1 MENKIEWKLR
11 VEATYGVEHVRNPF
25 FGSRHH
31 TSVVE
36 EIEHV
41 DKMEKVIVPPC
52 GVHIVFQ
59 HNGLRIDVKAN
70 KWMAYCE
77 MNDVIHHFSFELSGY
92 IYDIDVYYHENE
104 VQSITIEATN
114 FADAMDGQDG
124 TILSMDNILIYES
137 FKDWD

>member
-1 MENKIEWKLR
+1 MENKIEWKIR
-11 VEATYGVEHVRNPF
+11 VEATQGGEHIRNPF

-41 DKMEKVIVPPC
+41 DKMEKVLVPPC
-52 GVHIVFQ
+52 GVHIVYQ
-59 HNGLRIDVKAN
+59 HNGQRIDVKAN
-70 KWMAYCE
+70 KWTAFCE
-77 MNDVIHHFSFELSGY
+77 LVEDTHHFSFELDGY
-92 IYDIDVYYHENE
+92 IYDIDVYYYENE

-114 FADAMDGQDG
+114 FADAMDGQYG
-124 TILSMDNILIYES
+124 TILSMDNILMYES

>member
-31 TSVVE
+31 ISVVE

-52 GVHIVFQ
+52 GVRVVFQ

-70 KWMAYCE
+70 RWMAYCE
-77 MNDVIHHFSFELSGY
+77 LDEDIHHLSFELSGY
-92 IYDIDVYYHENE
+92 IYDINVYYHENE
-104 VQSITIEATN
+104 VQTITIEATN

-124 TILSMDNILIYES
+124 TILSMNNILIYES

>member
-11 VEATYGVEHVRNPF
+11 VEATYGGEHGRNPF

-41 DKMEKVIVPPC
+41 DKMEWVIVPPC
-52 GVHIVFQ
+52 GVHIVYQ
-59 HNGLRIDVKAN
+59 HNGQKIDVKAN
-70 KWMAYCE
+70 KWIANKE
-77 MNDVIHHFSFELSGY
+77 LHEDAHHFSFELSGY
-92 IYDIDVYYHENE
+92 IYDIDVYYYENE
-104 VQSITIEATN
+104 VQSINIEATN

-124 TILSMDNILIYES
+124 TTLSMNNILIYES

>member
-52 GVHIVFQ
+52 GVRVVFQ

-70 KWMAYCE
+70 RWMAYCE
-77 MNDVIHHFSFELSGY
+77 LDEDIHHLSFELSGY
-92 IYDIDVYYHENE
+92 IYDINVYYHENE
-104 VQSITIEATN
+104 VQTITIEATN

-124 TILSMDNILIYES
+124 TKLSMNNILIYES

>member
-11 VEATYGVEHVRNPF
+11 VEATYGVANVRNPF

-52 GVHIVFQ
+52 GVRVVFQ

-70 KWMAYCE
+70 RWMAYCE
-77 MNDVIHHFSFELSGY
+77 LDEDIHHLSFELSGY
-92 IYDIDVYYHENE
+92 IYDINVYYHENE
-104 VQSITIEATN
+104 VQTITIEATN

-124 TILSMDNILIYES
+124 TKLSMNNILIYES